1 MLDMLIYTNQSS
13 GRKRKSQSKRLA
25 AAKIEHQ
32 KFLASVGYHGKL
44 KRKYHSNMPDLKV
57 ENGSSVADV
66 SNAIP
71 ANGFKRSVDD
81 WRWKRDR
88 VESAETVKEI
98 ERKKTRVAPAFN
110 KGATMYVSDGMDP
123 ASLGRKV

>member
-1 MLDMLIYTNQSS
+1 MLIYTNQSS
-13 GRKRKSQSKRLA
+13 GRKRKSQSKRLV
-25 AAKIEHQ
+25 AAKLEHQ
-32 KFLASVGYHGKL
+32 KFLASVGYHGKP
-44 KRKYHSNMPDLKV
+44 KRKYHSNMPDLSV
-57 ENGSSVADV
+57 ENTNVAPL

-71 ANGFKRSVDD
+71 ANGIKRSVDD

-88 VESAETVKEI
+88 SESTETIKEI

>member
-1 MLDMLIYTNQSS
+1 MLIYTNQSS

-25 AAKIEHQ
+25 SAREEHK
-32 KFLASVGYHGKL
+32 KFLVSVGYHGKPTS
-44 KRKYHSNMPDLKV
+44 KYHSTMPDLKV
-57 ENGSSVADV
+57 ENGPNVAAL

-71 ANGFKRSVDD
+71 ANGFKRSIDD

-88 VESAETVKEI
+88 EESADTVKEI

-123 ASLGRKV
+123 ASLGRKI

>member
-1 MLDMLIYTNQSS
+1 MLIYTHSRS
-13 GRKRKSQSKRLA
+13 KRKKPSAKAVRLREERKEMFASVLKGRKGSR
-25 AAKIEHQ
+25 
-32 KFLASVGYHGKL
+32 
-44 KRKYHSNMPDLKV
+44 NDTMPDLSC
-57 ENGSSVADV
+57 NSNVAPL
-66 SNAIP
+66 SNNLYASG
-71 ANGFKRSVDD
+71 GFKRSVDD

-88 VESAETVKEI
+88 AESAETVKEI